1 MADEPQTSADAN
13 GKKGEKGF
21 FKELSGSAA
30 KRLLEPLAT
39 TAATAGT
46 AYLMRKTTQIW
57 NQSVLPKIRDK
68 GGGKAFVKDA
78 LDKAASKLPGG
89 RGSDLVRGLS
99 KHFEDKSPA
108 RQTSA
113 RATEQPAHAE
123 SRAAQDAATDPK
135 RERQRQERQ
144 RRREQR
150 QRELEKTRST

>member
-1 MADEPQTSADAN
+1 MADEPQTSVDAN

-68 GGGKAFVKDA
+68 GGGKAFAKDA
-78 LDKAASKLPGG
+78 LEQAASKLPGG
-89 RGSDLVRGLS
+89 RGSGSAPASLVRGALEDRGGCARGVDLS
-99 KHFEDKSPA
+99 
-108 RQTSA
+108 
-113 RATEQPAHAE
+113 
-123 SRAAQDAATDPK
+123 
-135 RERQRQERQ
+135 
-144 RRREQR
+144 
-150 QRELEKTRST
+150 

>member
-1 MADEPQTSADAN
+1 MPDEPQTSADE
-13 GKKGEKGF
+13 KGGKGF

-57 NQSVLPKIRDK
+57 NESVLPNVRDK
-68 GGGKAFVKDA
+68 GGGKAYVKDA
-78 LDKAASKLPGG
+78 LEQAASKLPGG
-89 RGSDLVRGLS
+89 RGSGFLHGLA
-99 KHFEDKSPA
+99 KHLEDESSAPKTTA
-108 RQTSA
+108 RTS
-113 RATEQPAHAE
+113 EQP
-123 SRAAQDAATDPK
+123 SRTGSGAAQGAATDPK
-135 RERQRQERQ
+135 REQQRQQRQ